1 MSDAVKQFEALKQRI
16 AQVNNRIARADA
28 LRQAALRSLEQAK
41 LDAEL
46 DFGTSDPDA
55 LERMA
60 ESARKEAEDLL
71 ARTTAQLDDAERQ
84 LVAAEKALQS

>member
-1 MSDAVKQFEALKQRI
+1 
-16 AQVNNRIARADA
+16 
-28 LRQAALRSLEQAK
+28 
-41 LDAEL
+41 
-46 DFGTSDPDA
+46 
-55 LERMA
+55 MA